1 MAIDMD
7 RSLPVLQGPMQAS
20 PEAVGVKNKVGD
32 LPPIVPTRQ
41 DRNCRSLNR
50 KKEQILSYLADYQHL
65 DPSLVKEILEACK
78 IELETNELWPLTA

>member
-1 MAIDMD
+1 
-7 RSLPVLQGPMQAS
+7 MQAS
-20 PEAVGVKNKVGD
+20 PEAVGAKNKVGD

-41 DRNCRSLNR
+41 DRNCRSPNR

-78 IELETNELWPLTA
+78 IELEANFGGKRALAPYGMTLLYRV